1 MGSVRFSSVISPNT
15 LDRLCLVDQSRVRL
29 PDYSIMDALNK
40 EDINDTLGSKLLV
53 QDEDYTINIGD
64 NSMVINKVIVMIT
77 MTIITFTFGMM
88 PLKLYSKLKNN
99 NNPSS
104 DSRTR
109 WKKLMSFSSCFGG
122 GVFMAACLLDLLPD
136 IEEKMDQVMEELKKQ
151 HDVDLDYP
159 VSQFLMVAGFLLILA
174 IEQSV
179 LHFQELWKQEEERE
193 PLLNSN
199 TGSYQNHQ
207 EQHGANRHRHLHND
221 YAVVP
226 GGITDHAHHAHDGGY
241 HAHLDHDI
249 TKHSSLRSVML
260 LLALSFHSVF
270 EGVAIGLQDTSGQLV
285 TIFTAV
291 MMHKAVMAFS
301 LGLNI
306 AQTDVSNKNF
316 LMSNIIFSIASPI
329 GVGVGIAVADL
340 PPSLPQDL
348 CNGILQG
355 IAGGTFLYITFFEV
369 LPHELNLPHNRLW
382 KVLFVI
388 LGFSCICAL
397 MFVGHGHAHGH
408 AHGHG
413 H

>member
-1 MGSVRFSSVISPNT
+1 MGVRFSSVISPNT
-15 LDRLCLVDQSRVRL
+15 LGRLCLVVQSRVRL
-29 PDYSIMDALNK
+29 PDYSIMDALKK
-40 EDINDTLGSKLLV
+40 EDINDSLGSKLFV
-53 QDEDYTINIGD
+53 QDDDYTTNKGD

-193 PLLNSN
+193 PLLNTN
-199 TGSYQNHQ
+199 TGSYQNYQ
-207 EQHGANRHRHLHND
+207 EQHGASHHHHLHND
-221 YAVVP
+221 HAAVP
-226 GGITDHAHHAHDGGY
+226 GITNHAHHAHDGGY
-241 HAHLDHDI
+241 HAHIDHDI
-249 TKHSSLRSVML
+249 TKHSSLRSAML

-270 EGVAIGLQDTSGQLV
+270 EGIAIGLQDTSGQLV

-306 AQTDVSNKNF
+306 AQTDVSNRNF
-316 LMSNIIFSIASPI
+316 LMSN
-329 GVGVGIAVADL
+329 
-340 PPSLPQDL
+340 
-348 CNGILQG
+348 
-355 IAGGTFLYITFFEV
+355 
-369 LPHELNLPHNRLW
+369 
-382 KVLFVI
+382 
-388 LGFSCICAL
+388 
-397 MFVGHGHAHGH
+397 
-408 AHGHG
+408 
-413 H
+413 

>member
-1 MGSVRFSSVISPNT
+1 MGVRFSSVISPNT

-270 EGVAIGLQDTSGQLV
+270 EV
-285 TIFTAV
+285 IFLSR
-291 MMHKAVMAFS
+291 MNS
-301 LGLNI
+301 PCRC
-306 AQTDVSNKNF
+306 
-316 LMSNIIFSIASPI
+316 IF
-329 GVGVGIAVADL
+329 
-340 PPSLPQDL
+340 
-348 CNGILQG
+348 
-355 IAGGTFLYITFFEV
+355 
-369 LPHELNLPHNRLW
+369 
-382 KVLFVI
+382 
-388 LGFSCICAL
+388 
-397 MFVGHGHAHGH
+397 
-408 AHGHG
+408 
-413 H
+413 